1 MGFSKSEFFDCRN
14 EQEVVLM
21 AGVPF
26 LSLSA
31 LPFPCPP
38 TFISTPVLQAS
49 RKGKTTQFK
58 SKKSKAQGEKKQ
70 AKQTGATESECCA
83 TCQKEAPSGFVDDSV
98 NWICCDSCAS
108 CNHMICLGLSGDHV
122 CNTGNVQAVL
132 NPGSDLSV

>member
-1 MGFSKSEFFDCRN
+1 
-14 EQEVVLM
+14 M

-38 TFISTPVLQAS
+38 TFIS
-49 RKGKTTQFK
+49 TTQFK

-83 TCQKEAPSGFVDDSV
+83 TCQKEEPSGFVDDSV

-122 CNTGNVQAVL
+122 YNTGNVQAVL